1 MTSHRQ
7 ARNSQFQRGSGVYAC
22 ECCTRQTR
30 NTGTQPRESKICED
44 CYELA
49 GYMNMLSDYGPEEF
63 TPGNW
68 EEVRERWANV
78 QAKGDAAQ
86 GIRGIEE
93 LIQAIPAT
101 TAETEETTPMTTA
114 PTAIAFG
121 TSVYVQD
128 QDREDFL
135 GLSNMTGTQL
145 VRMYNELQFE
155 LGSDAEVAR
164 FADTKSAIRRT
175 WAKLVEYAQAKPETQ
190 MKGSVKAAD
199 APHPA
204 IKSIT
209 STQPAAPAKER
220 LKASAAA
227 AVKAKPVTAPATEKK
242 AVWRRAKNENAG
254 KTAYRPEAGTV
265 QAQLYDIL
273 TREPGGILM
282 EDYCAAAQK
291 VKTKDATLFTPSS
304 VWGAL
309 RYLFVTNRGYG
320 LDFDG
325 AKLKLLVPTD
335 ERQSSRKM
343 KQA

>member
-1 MTSHRQ
+1 MTTHRQ
-7 ARNSQFQRGSGVYAC
+7 ARNSQFQRGSGMYAC

-49 GYMNMLSDYGPEEF
+49 GFINMLSDYGPEEF

-68 EEVRERWANV
+68 DEVRARWANV
-78 QAKGDAAQ
+78 QAKGDAARAVQ
-86 GIRGIEE
+86 GIEE
-93 LIQAIPAT
+93 LIQAIPAAT
-101 TAETEETTPMTTA
+101 PEAEDYPMNIILFGDKTYSNGLVKPQDA
-114 PTAIAFG
+114 PGIINLE
-121 TSVYVQD
+121 V
-128 QDREDFL
+128 
-135 GLSNMTGTQL
+135 MTNAEL

-155 LGSDAEVAR
+155 LGSDAEVSR
-164 FADTKSAIRRT
+164 FSDSKSAVRRT
-175 WAKLVEYAQAKPETQ
+175 WAKLEEYAKAKPETQ

-209 STQPAAPAKER
+209 STQVAPAAKPA
-220 LKASAAA
+220 A
-227 AVKAKPVTAPATEKK
+227 KK
-242 AVWRRAKNENAG
+242 AEATTPAAKRSIWRRAKHEAAS

-273 TREPGGILM
+273 TAKPEGLTM
-282 EDYCAAAQK
+282 EDYCAAAAK

-320 LDFDG
+320 LSFDG
-325 AKLKLLVPTD
+325 SVLKLLVPAD
-335 ERQSSRKM
+335 ERQSSRKL
-343 KQA
+343 KQG